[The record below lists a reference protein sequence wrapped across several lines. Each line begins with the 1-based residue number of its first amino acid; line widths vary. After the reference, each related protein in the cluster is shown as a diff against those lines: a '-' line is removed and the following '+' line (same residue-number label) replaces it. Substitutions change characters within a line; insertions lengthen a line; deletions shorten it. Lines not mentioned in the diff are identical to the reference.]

1 LPKSGNPNNIANIG
15 NYQPLLGI
23 TNGGYMWAVR
33 AVLIALLIIVLV
45 AFAYT
50 NLQLDQKVS
59 INVLTAK
66 YVNVP
71 LLTVVFWAFV
81 GGILVSL
88 ILFISIYIR
97 LSVQLRS
104 ANKRVFALESEVTVL
119 RNRPIEESAELISG
133 GENNDSEEKSP
144 FDNGE

>member
-1 LPKSGNPNNIANIG
+1 
-15 NYQPLLGI
+15 
-23 TNGGYMWAVR
+23 MWAVR
-33 AVLIALLIIVLV
+33 TFLIALLIIVLV

-81 GGILVSL
+81 SGMLVSL

-104 ANKRVFALESEVTVL
+104 VNKKVFALESEVTVL
-119 RNRPIEESAELISG
+119 RNRPIEESADLISG
-133 GENNDSEEKSP
+133 GKKNDFKENSP
-144 FDNGE
+144 FDNGD

>member
-1 LPKSGNPNNIANIG
+1 
-15 NYQPLLGI
+15 
-23 TNGGYMWAVR
+23 MWAVR

-104 ANKRVFALESEVTVL
+104 ANKKVFALESEVTVL

-133 GENNDSEEKSP
+133 GEKNNSEEKSP